1 MWYKSLT
8 ILDRFLI
15 KKNKKKFA
23 FFLSDN
29 LEKRFFAL
37 PLHRKTERKCS
48 SSKLWEFSSAGLEH
62 LPYKQ
67 RVGGS
72 NPSTPTNKQK
82 ATQMSG
88 FCYFYGLG
96 SLLTKDHRNN
106 KIVGHPCDRF
116 LFVCI
121 TPRRVTDHKRSAV
134 IRCSPLTRPKQP
146 VAALS

>member
-8 ILDRFLI
+8 ILDGFSLKKKI
-15 KKNKKKFA
+15 KKIA

-29 LEKRFFAL
+29 LEKRIFAL

-72 NPSTPTNKQK
+72 NPSTPTNEVARNCDLSFFISAGRYFRSFEVANYHSELNSYYSKK
-82 ATQMSG
+82 SRTKKIHSEVDLTPTRSG
-88 FCYFYGLG
+88 F
-96 SLLTKDHRNN
+96 
-106 KIVGHPCDRF
+106 V
-116 LFVCI
+116 V
-121 TPRRVTDHKRSAV
+121 
-134 IRCSPLTRPKQP
+134 
-146 VAALS
+146 VATL